1 MTSKP
6 RQLHDAGPRVR
17 KGKTVRP
24 TFDASVLAH
33 ATHGTSIVTSSHL
46 MFRSPRRPLVLTA
59 ALVLTLAAP
68 AWGAEPADRLL
79 QRRENFT
86 ADPAWE
92 GMNNR
97 NPPNTPRTVK
107 QDFGYRAGHFAGG
120 AAAGE
125 IGGTINKSKP
135 IAYYAKKIPNKSL
148 NDRLSASGTLFLRES
163 HVSSAIMVGWF
174 NSKSRGWRTP
184 NALAFRM
191 FGTNG
196 YGRAT
201 FEYGTHKGGMAS
213 YWMVGN
219 PYYMVR
225 DAVTRRSTDEMLVE
239 GLNLHSIDDLNPVD
253 ITKARP
259 PKKLPGGS
267 FDVRVD
273 GGFDK
278 KRFERSVPHR
288 WELRYDPQGAGGL
301 GEITFTL
308 DGRRST
314 LPLKPGHREEGAD
327 FDRFGIFN
335 VMLESGDFMEAYLDD
350 ITIDGTLEDF
360 SRDPGWEGAGNE
372 VEYRSDVTDG
382 AHNFGCSFTN
392 QVAGGAPGEAGGVI
406 FRKAPWTYYAD
417 PKVGPLTLD
426 DELYASGKVC
436 LPYSTSDSGAL
447 LGWFNSKTALTDQ
460 RAYRRTPPNFI
471 GAGIEGPSR
480 VGQYHRAVYQTGAGE
495 SGDSRTGPVLPPDGK
510 SHDFTLHYQPQ
521 ADNGNGA
528 LTVTL
533 DGQSV
538 VLKLTA
544 EHRKSGAT
552 FDRFGILNWQ
562 TPGGHF
568 VEIFWDDLDY
578 TVGRKPK

>member
-1 MTSKP
+1 
-6 RQLHDAGPRVR
+6 
-17 KGKTVRP
+17 
-24 TFDASVLAH
+24 
-33 ATHGTSIVTSSHL
+33 
-46 MFRSPRRPLVLTA
+46 MFRIRHRELLTSA
-59 ALVLTLAAP
+59 ALVVTLAAP
-68 AWGAEPADRLL
+68 ALAAEPADRLL
-79 QRRENFT
+79 QRRENF
-86 ADPAWE
+86 AVDPAWE

-97 NPPNTPRTVK
+97 NTPKTLRTVK
-107 QDFGYRAGHFAGG
+107 QDFGYRAGRFAGG
-120 AAAGE
+120 DAAGE
-125 IGGTINKSKP
+125 IGGTVNKSKQ
-135 IAYYAKKIPNKSL
+135 IAYYAKKIPVKSL
-148 NDRLSASGTLFLRES
+148 DDPLSASGTLYLRES

-184 NALAFRM
+184 NSLAFRM

-196 YGRAT
+196 YGRIT
-201 FEYGTHKGGMAS
+201 FEYGTQKGGMAS
-213 YWMVGN
+213 YRLIGN
-219 PYYMVR
+219 PYLMVR

-239 GLNLHSIDDLNPVD
+239 GLNLHSIEDLNPAD
-253 ITKARP
+253 LAKARP
-259 PKKLPGGS
+259 PKKSSGGA

-278 KRFERSVPHR
+278 GRFERNAPHR

-308 DGRRST
+308 DGRHST
-314 LPLKPGHREEGAD
+314 RPLEPGHREEGTV

-350 ITIDGTLEDF
+350 IRIDGELEDF
-360 SRDPGWEGAGNE
+360 SRDPGWEGVGNE
-372 VEYRSDVTDG
+372 VEYRSDVVDG
-382 AHNFGCSFTN
+382 AHNFGYRLN
-392 QVAGGAPGEAGGVI
+392 NHVAAGAPGEAGGLI

-460 RAYRRTPPNFI
+460 TAYRRTPPNFI

-510 SHDFTLHYQPQ
+510 PHDFTLHYRPQ
-521 ADNGNGA
+521 AAGGNGE
-528 LTVTL
+528 LTISL
-533 DGQSV
+533 DGESV
-538 VLKLTA
+538 VLKLAA

-552 FDRFGILNWQ
+552 FDRFGLLNWQ

-568 VEIFWDDLDY
+568 VEIYWDDLSY
-578 TVGRKPK
+578 TVGRKP